1 MFNLY
6 KENYQTKK
14 IIETEVEVL
23 NDSNFPDKGSWIS
36 TSLPTRDNLAFI
48 SKKSNIN
55 YDFLLSSLDEE
66 ETARVDTEDD
76 SVLIVLDVP
85 YLDESTNNYSTKPFI
100 ISYNDDFYV
109 TVSQYNKTLIPATL
123 FKTRGL
129 EPQKHV
135 RLTLNIIYQL
145 SKEFIYVLKRIDE
158 RTKEIEKNTRNS
170 MKNKELF
177 ELMDISKS
185 LVYFATALNSNKA
198 VLQKLLRSPNYK
210 KYEDD
215 FDLMEDT
222 EVEINQAIEMC
233 NIYRGILNA
242 MMDANASIINNNL
255 NVVMKSLTII
265 TIVISIPTLITS
277 ALGMNFDPENSPLY
291 FNKYGFYIVLGFAAI
306 MSVVFALILLFY
318 TNRKNRR

>member
-123 FKTRGL
+123 FKTRGI

>member
-123 FKTRGL
+123 FKTRGI

-291 FNKYGFYIVLGFAAI
+291 FNKYGFYIVLGFAAV

>member
-23 NDSNFPDKGSWIS
+23 NDDNFPDKGSWIS

-85 YLDESTNNYSTKPFI
+85 FLDESTNNYSTKPFI
-100 ISYNDDFYV
+100 ISYNDDYYV

-123 FKTRGL
+123 FKTRGI

>member
-23 NDSNFPDKGSWIS
+23 NDSNFPEKGSWIS

-85 YLDESTNNYSTKPFI
+85 YLDETSNNYSTKPFI
-100 ISYNDDFYV
+100 ISYNDDYYV
-109 TVSQYNKTLIPATL
+109 TVSHYNKTLIPATL
-123 FKTRGL
+123 LKTRGI

-158 RTKEIEKNTRNS
+158 RTKEIEKHTRNS

-291 FNKYGFYIVLGFAAI
+291 FNKYGFYIVLAFAAV
-306 MSVVFALILLFY
+306 MGVVFALILLFY

>member
-23 NDSNFPDKGSWIS
+23 NDDNFPDKGSWIS

-85 YLDESTNNYSTKPFI
+85 FLDETTNNYSTKPFI

-123 FKTRGL
+123 FKTRGI

-158 RTKEIEKNTRNS
+158 RTKEIEKSTRNS

>member
-14 IIETEVEVL
+14 IVETEVEVL
-23 NDSNFPDKGSWIS
+23 NDSNFPDNGSWIS

-85 YLDESTNNYSTKPFI
+85 YLDESTNNYSTKPFM
-100 ISYNDDFYV
+100 ISYNEDYYV

-123 FKTRGL
+123 LKTRGI

-158 RTKEIEKNTRNS
+158 KTKEIEKQTRNS

-177 ELMDISKS
+177 ELMNISKS

-222 EVEINQAIEMC
+222 EVELNQAIEMC
-233 NIYRGILNA
+233 NIYRGILSA

-291 FNKYGFYIVLGFAAI
+291 FNKYGFYIVLAFAAL

>member
-23 NDSNFPDKGSWIS
+23 NDDNFPDKGSWIS

-85 YLDESTNNYSTKPFI
+85 FLDESTNNYSTKPFI

-123 FKTRGL
+123 FKTRGI

>member
-6 KENYQTKK
+6 KENYKTKK
-14 IIETEVEVL
+14 ILETEVEIL
-23 NDSNFPDKGSWIS
+23 NDINFPEKGSWIS

-85 YLDESTNNYSTKPFI
+85 YLDETSNNYSTKPFI
-100 ISYNDDFYV
+100 ISYNEDYYV

-123 FKTRGL
+123 FKTRGI

-135 RLTLNIIYQL
+135 RLTLNLIYQL

-158 RTKEIEKNTRNS
+158 KTKEIEKQTRNS

-222 EVEINQAIEMC
+222 EVELNQAIEMC
-233 NIYRGILNA
+233 NIYRGILSA

-291 FNKYGFYIVLGFAAI
+291 FNKYGFYIVLAFAAL
-306 MSVVFALILLFY
+306 MSIVFALILLFY